1 MRRSSMKVLAPI
13 GTNPVTDS
21 LLKMKALPV
30 GQYFGRF
37 YMKRAFRKPSRK
49 PDRRVVT
56 KLILSPLIW
65 CSVALAAANFVW
77 AGEANDKS
85 N

>member
-1 MRRSSMKVLAPI
+1 MKVLAPI

-37 YMKRAFRKPSRK
+37 KLNEPS
-49 PDRRVVT
+49 VSLAGN
-56 KLILSPLIW
+56 LIAEL
-65 CSVALAAANFVW
+65 
-77 AGEANDKS
+77 
-85 N
+85 

>member
-1 MRRSSMKVLAPI
+1 VLAPI

-49 PDRRVVT
+49 LDRRVVT
-56 KLILSPLIW
+56 KLILSSLIW
-65 CSVALAAANFVW
+65 YSVAQAAANFVW
-77 AGEANDKS
+77 PGEENDKS

>member
-1 MRRSSMKVLAPI
+1 MKVLAPI
-13 GTNPVTDS
+13 DTNPVTDS

-30 GQYFGRF
+30 GQYFDRF

-56 KLILSPLIW
+56 KLILNSLIW
-65 CSVALAAANFVW
+65 CSVAQAAANFVW
-77 AGEANDKS
+77 PGEANDKS